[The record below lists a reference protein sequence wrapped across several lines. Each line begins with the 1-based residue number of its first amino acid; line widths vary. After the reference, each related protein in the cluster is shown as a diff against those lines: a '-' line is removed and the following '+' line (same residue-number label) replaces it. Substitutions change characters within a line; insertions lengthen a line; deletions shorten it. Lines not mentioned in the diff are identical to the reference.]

1 MSSEGIVSPKIR
13 HTLFRSFAEKKL
25 FRTFLAPSCIE
36 IFNFVFSRTLYLFDD
51 RMLKEGGSRFKTE
64 KNNFFV
70 SSAKYKNLVLFRLY
84 LLSLNIC
91 VWLY

>member
-25 FRTFLAPSCIE
+25 FKTFLAPSCIE

-51 RMLKEGGSRFKTE
+51 RMLKEGGSRFKQRRIT
-64 KNNFFV
+64 F
-70 SSAKYKNLVLFRLY
+70 
-84 LLSLNIC
+84 SLARQSTKI
-91 VWLY
+91 